1 MSSVI
6 VSIDQGTSSTRC
18 LLFNIDGAIV
28 GSHQLEHKQYCPK
41 SGYVE
46 HDAMELWE
54 NTSNCIKKC
63 LISANLTSK
72 DVKGIGITNQRE
84 TTIVWNKITGKPYH
98 KAIVWND
105 SRTSYICDRYA
116 NESKLGVDRWK
127 EKTGLPLASYFSFSK
142 LVYYLENIPE
152 FKEDVLKGEA
162 LFGTVDTW
170 LIWKLTGGKVHV
182 TDVTNA
188 SRTLMM
194 NLNTLQ
200 WDDEIL
206 NILQINKEM
215 LPKICSSSEIYG
227 YVSNSSELG
236 GIDELF
242 SIPISGYLFN

>member
-1 MSSVI
+1 MSVI
-6 VSIDQGTSSTRC
+6 ASIDQGTSSTRC
-18 LLFNIDGAIV
+18 LLFNIEGAIV
-28 GSHQLEHKQYCPK
+28 GSHQVEHTQYCPK
-41 SGYVE
+41 PGYVE
-46 HDAMELWE
+46 HDAMEIWE
-54 NTSNCIKKC
+54 NTSNCVKKS
-63 LISANLTSK
+63 LKSANLTSK

-98 KAIVWND
+98 NAIVWND
-105 SRTSYICDRYA
+105 SRTASICDRYA
-116 NESKLGVDRWK
+116 NESMLGLDRWR
-127 EKTGLPLASYFSFSK
+127 EKTGLPLATYFSLSK

-152 FKEDVLKGEA
+152 LREDVLKGEA

-200 WDDEIL
+200 WDEEIL
-206 NILQINKEM
+206 NILQIKKEM

-227 YVSNSSELG
+227 YVSASSELG
-236 GIDELF
+236 GIDEL
-242 SIPISGYLFN
+242 SSVPISGYYLF